1 MDVKGNKV
9 TVVGL
14 GQTALAAVR
23 LLLREGARPFVTDS
37 SDGPKQTKLRETL
50 EAWDVPCELGG
61 HTHAA
66 FDGAAL
72 VIPSPGV
79 PPNAEA
85 IERARAAGA
94 EVVGEMEFAFAY
106 CRSSILAVTGT
117 NGKTTVTELLTA
129 LIGACGRHVQL
140 AGNNACPFSAAVMLE
155 PPPEFTV
162 LEVSSYQLET
172 ARTFRPWVAAV
183 LNVTPDHL
191 TRHRSIEAYAELKAR
206 IFANQRAGD
215 VAVVNYD
222 DPLVRP
228 MADRA
233 QAAVWPFS
241 QQARLP
247 AGLWCDGETIRLG
260 DEALAH
266 VSDTQLRGRHNIQNV
281 LCALS
286 AMRAGGFDWPATL
299 EGLRAFRGVEHRI
312 EYVAEIDGVA
322 FYNDSKSTNVESL
335 RVALESFDGPVV
347 LIAGGRGKG
356 SDYAVLE
363 ALIRERVPKMVVL
376 GEDAPKL
383 EQAFATVTDV
393 ELVKDMASAVTRTLA
408 AARPGDVVLLSPA
421 CASFDMYENF
431 EHRGRVF
438 KQCVHAYAA
447 QHKEKGTR
455 HHETRGNGGIGRRD
469 GARAYRRSGRVQ
481 RQRRQKER

>member
-1 MDVKGNKV
+1 MDVKGKKV

-14 GQTALAAVR
+14 GETALAAVR

-37 SDGPKQTKLRETL
+37 SDGPKQRKLREAL

-61 HTHAA
+61 HTDAA

-79 PPNAEA
+79 PPDVEA

-94 EVVGEMEFAFAY
+94 DVVGEMEFAFPY
-106 CRSSILAVTGT
+106 CRSRLLAVTGT

-129 LIGACGRHVQL
+129 LIGACGRRVQL

-155 PPPEFTV
+155 PPPEFFV

-191 TRHRSIEAYAELKAR
+191 ARHRSLEAYAAVKAC
-206 IFANQRAGD
+206 IFANQRHGD

-228 MADRA
+228 MAGGS

-241 QQARLP
+241 QQTRLDS
-247 AGLWCDGETIRLG
+247 GLWCDGETIRLG
-260 DEALAH
+260 DEAVAQ
-266 VSDTQLRGRHNIQNV
+266 VTDTRLRGRHNIENV
-281 LCALS
+281 LCALTG
-286 AMRAGGFDWPATL
+286 MRAGGFDWAATL
-299 EGLRAFRGVEHRI
+299 EGLRAFKGVEHRI
-312 EYVAEIDGVA
+312 EYVAKIDGAA

-347 LIAGGRGKG
+347 LIAGGQGKG

-363 ALIRERVPKMVVL
+363 GLVRERVRKILVL

-383 EQAFATVTDV
+383 EQAFAAFVDV
-393 ELVKDMASAVTRTLA
+393 ERVEDMASAVTRAAA

-438 KQCVHAYAA
+438 KECVRVNAVH
-447 QHKEKGTR
+447 HKEKG
-455 HHETRGNGGIGRRD
+455 EP
-469 GARAYRRSGRVQ
+469 AS
-481 RQRRQKER
+481 

>member
-1 MDVKGNKV
+1 MDVKGKKV

-14 GQTALAAVR
+14 GETALAVVR
-23 LLLREGARPFVTDS
+23 LLLREGARPFVTDL
-37 SDGPKQTKLRETL
+37 SDGPKQSKLREAL
-50 EAWDVPCELGG
+50 EASDVRCELGG
-61 HTHAA
+61 HSRAA

-79 PPNAEA
+79 PPDVEA

-94 EVVGEMEFAFAY
+94 DVIGEMEFAFAY
-106 CRSSILAVTGT
+106 SRSRLLAVTGT

-129 LIGACGRHVQL
+129 LIGACGHRVRL
-140 AGNNACPFSAAVMLE
+140 AGNNAYPFSAAVMIE
-155 PPPEFTV
+155 PPPEFIV

-172 ARTFRPWVAAV
+172 ARSFRPWVAAV

-191 TRHRSIEAYAELKAR
+191 ARHRSIEAYAAVKAR
-206 IFANQRAGD
+206 VFAKQRAGD

-228 MADRA
+228 MADGS
-233 QAAVWPFS
+233 QASVWPFS
-241 QQARLP
+241 QKTRLDS
-247 AGLWCDGETIRLG
+247 GLWCDGETIRLG
-260 DEALAH
+260 NEAVAH
-266 VSDTQLRGRHNIQNV
+266 VADIQLRGRHNIENV

-286 AMRAGGFDWPATL
+286 AMRAGGFDWLATI
-299 EGLRAFRGVEHRI
+299 EGLRAFKGVEHRI
-312 EYVAEIDGVA
+312 EYVAESGGVA

-335 RVALESFDGPVV
+335 RVALESLDGPVV

-363 ALIRERVPKMVVL
+363 GLVRERVRKMLVL

-383 EQAFATVTDV
+383 EQAFAMVSDV
-393 ELVKDMASAVTRTLA
+393 ERVKDMASAVARATA
-408 AARPGDVVLLSPA
+408 AARPGDVVLLSPG

-438 KQCVHAYAA
+438 KECVRVIALH
-447 QHKEKGTR
+447 HKD
-455 HHETRGNGGIGRRD
+455 NGEPT
-469 GARAYRRSGRVQ
+469 S
-481 RQRRQKER
+481 